1 MSDLVVQLRRWRA
14 TASLDFVLV
23 ALVAL
28 SVRLAHAWFVSRTP
42 FFDGPVIDSETYR
55 AFARHIA
62 QSGDFGGAFYQPPL
76 YPTFLALLF
85 RLGLGSAWQVALVQI
100 TLGSATSV
108 LLVAIGR
115 RLAQDP
121 ARGRAIG
128 LICGLAAALY
138 GPLVLFD
145 VEVLPPCCVNL
156 LLVGSWALALRSG
169 KPSSADALLGLL
181 LGLAVVAWPLSAI
194 LALALLAIRARAVGK
209 QRIGWIFLVFAAASA
224 PLMLSARHNAQH
236 GAPGSVVSYNLG
248 INLWLGNNPAWRD
261 TWRARPGAKFEPE
274 LERPDRE
281 GVTRPAQRSDY
292 FVRLVLRDVT
302 NHPLAAL
309 SRTAQKF
316 YYVWAGREI
325 RRDQD
330 IALLRE
336 ASPVLRALQ
345 WEVGIAFPFG
355 LLAPLG
361 LLAFWRR
368 RDEPIVRCLAL
379 GALGYAALLAVF
391 FVSARY
397 RLPLV
402 LILLPLAAEQAL
414 LLLSRPRH
422 AASGALAVAAL
433 LGLNLP
439 NEFSKTFAA
448 TEVERGLL
456 VARAWR
462 NQGDFER
469 SLAHSAALV
478 ARFDGDP
485 DAQMLHAELL
495 LAHGRCAD
503 AEAHLRRT
511 IQLAPRTASPRLL
524 LADCLVELGRGPA
537 AQHELAGALAL
548 HPYHPVGLKR
558 AAAWYLRERR
568 PREARALL
576 GRFVASGYR
585 DSQVN
590 AWLTSTSPSR

>member
-1 MSDLVVQLRRWRA
+1 VQLRRWRA
-14 TASLDFVLV
+14 PAGLDFVLV

-28 SVRLAHAWFVSRTP
+28 TTRLAHAWFVSRTP

-62 QSGDFGGAFYQPPL
+62 HTGDFGGAFYQPPL
-76 YPTFLALLF
+76 YPTFLALLI

-100 TLGSATSV
+100 AMGTGTSL

-115 RLAQDP
+115 RLAQDR
-121 ARGRAIG
+121 ARNRVVG
-128 LICGLAAALY
+128 LLCGLAAALY

-145 VEVLPPCCVNL
+145 VELLPPCCVNL

-181 LGLAVVAWPLSAI
+181 IGLCIVAWPLSAI
-194 LALALLAIRARAVGK
+194 LAVALLAIRARAVDGSK
-209 QRIGWIFLVFAAASA
+209 IAWFFVVLAAASA
-224 PLMLSARHNAQH
+224 PLALTARHNARH
-236 GAPGSVVSYNLG
+236 GAPGVVVSYNLG

-261 TWRARPGAKFEPE
+261 TWRARPGAQFEPE

-281 GVTRPAQRSDY
+281 GVTRPAQRSEY
-292 FVRLVLRDVT
+292 FVRLVLRDVLER
-302 NHPLAAL
+302 PLAAL

-330 IALLRE
+330 VALLRE
-336 ASPVLRALQ
+336 ASPVLRSLQ
-345 WEVGIAFPFG
+345 WEAGIAFPFG

-361 LLAFWRR
+361 LLALWRR

-379 GALGYAALLAVF
+379 AALGYTALLAVF

-402 LILLPLAAEQAL
+402 LVLLPLAAEQAL
-414 LLLSRPRH
+414 LLLSRPGH
-422 AASGALAVAAL
+422 AASRALALAAL

-439 NEFSKTFAA
+439 DEFSETFAA
-448 TEVERGLL
+448 SAVERGLL
-456 VARAWR
+456 VSRAWR
-462 NQGDFER
+462 NQGNFER
-469 SLAHSAALV
+469 SFAHSAALV
-478 ARFDGDP
+478 ARFEGDP
-485 DAQMLHAELL
+485 DAQMLHAQLL
-495 LAHGRCAD
+495 LADGRCGD
-503 AEAHLRRT
+503 AEPHLRRT
-511 IQLAPRTASPRLL
+511 IELAPRTVTPRLL
-524 LADCLVELGRGPA
+524 LADCLVELGRGRA
-537 AQHELAGALAL
+537 AQHELASALAL
-548 HPYHPVGLKR
+548 HPYHPVGLKQ
-558 AAAWYLRERR
+558 AAALYLRERR
-568 PREARALL
+568 PSEARALL

-585 DSQVN
+585 DSQVS
-590 AWLTSTSPSR
+590 AWLASSSVTR